1 MADETKT
8 TQNPVTAEAP
18 AGEAPS
24 SSGKKTKKINRMD
37 LKELTSKI
45 ESLESNKMA
54 GSIYHRHLLQ
64 RKAELERP
72 PQV

>member
-1 MADETKT
+1 MAEETKT
-8 TQNPVTAEAP
+8 TQNPATAEAP
-18 AGEAPS
+18 AGEAQASP
-24 SSGKKTKKINRMD
+24 GKKTKKINRMD
-37 LKELTSKI
+37 IKELSSKI

-72 PQV
+72 KQV

>member
-18 AGEAPS
+18 AGEAPAS
-24 SSGKKTKKINRMD
+24 TGKKTKKINRMD

-45 ESLESNKMA
+45 ETLESGKRI
-54 GSIYHRHLLQ
+54 GSVYYRHLLQ
-64 RKAELERP
+64 RKAELEK
-72 PQV
+72 PQQV